1 VCNPSTPARE
11 NKVWVIPIIG
21 LALTRLG
28 QRLFEGPDTR
38 AHQHGWQVTP
48 VQCGLGRRYRD
59 ARFDSLRDQQWS
71 RLQGQPACGCTS
83 EDTGRPCGEV
93 ARA

>member
-1 VCNPSTPARE
+1 MCNPSTRAHK
-11 NKVWVIPIIG
+11 NKVWVIPIIR

-28 QRLFEGPDTR
+28 QRLFDGPDTR

-59 ARFDSLRDQQWS
+59 PRFGSLRDQQRS
-71 RLQGQPACGCTS
+71 RLPYPPAGGCGS